1 MIINLIKYLEI
12 QRAAKGKAR
21 IGNDEN
27 EGSISIDPTPNAKR
41 LYNGAHSHNMTVIWG
56 IN

>member
-12 QRAAKGKAR
+12 QRAAEGKAQ
-21 IGNDEN
+21 ITNDED
-27 EGSISIDPTPNAKR
+27 EGSNSADPTPNAKR